1 MRDIAPYSIEV
12 DAPSGAQ
19 TRVLEPTL
27 CIVKFVYTYVLV
39 RAAHISCNTARNN
52 AALVVSACTN
62 VVCILPGGT
71 RSALARLLSCS
82 EGPFLS
88 PYFHFPARASE
99 QSLYTMGAVASRSIV
114 KDAARAVRAA
124 RIGNRSPAAAYST
137 GVQREI
143 GVLGV
148 PLHQGQ
154 RKLGVEEAPKFLRDA
169 GLLDQLRGL
178 GYLVKDFG
186 DVRVEGEPNVTD
198 CNAIESDIVGR
209 TSKNVRD
216 AVAEVLRSGRVS
228 LNLGGDHTMAI
239 GTVNGHAQATHSDLA
254 VIWVDAHADINTPT
268 SSESGNIHG
277 MAVAFLL
284 HEMAPYVVKPKGFEW
299 LQPCVHKENFAF
311 IGLRDVDDYERYFL
325 DQLGI
330 TVYDMA
336 DVDRHGIRN
345 VVQRI
350 LNKINP
356 TGTKSLHVSYDI
368 DSLDKL
374 VAPSTGTPVMG
385 GLTLREGL
393 IIAEEVS
400 NSGQLRALDLVEVNL
415 RLGSRQDAENT
426 LECSLK
432 VVDAFFGSQRRGNL
446 PLHLDKNVVEPRHG
460 S

>member
-1 MRDIAPYSIEV
+1 
-12 DAPSGAQ
+12 
-19 TRVLEPTL
+19 
-27 CIVKFVYTYVLV
+27 
-39 RAAHISCNTARNN
+39 
-52 AALVVSACTN
+52 
-62 VVCILPGGT
+62 
-71 RSALARLLSCS
+71 
-82 EGPFLS
+82 
-88 PYFHFPARASE
+88 
-99 QSLYTMGAVASRSIV
+99 MGQVASRSIV
-114 KDAARAVRAA
+114 KDAARTFRAA
-124 RIGNRSPAAAYST
+124 NIGSRRSPVASYST
-137 GVQREI
+137 NTQREI
-143 GVLGV
+143 GVLGI

-178 GYLVKDFG
+178 VPPYRASSNAPGVNLGASWHRRRVALSASQYIANVSVRLSTLLATLSRDFG

-198 CNAIESDIVGR
+198 CNAIESDIVGK

-216 AVAEVLRSGRVS
+216 AVAEVLRSGRV
-228 LNLGGDHTMAI
+228 LVNLGGDHTMAI
-239 GTVNGHAQATHSDLA
+239 GTVSGHAQATHSDLA

-268 SSESGNIHG
+268 SSASGNIHG

-299 LQPCVHKENFAF
+299 IQPCVHKENFAF
-311 IGLRDVDDYERYFL
+311 IGLRDVDDYERHFL

-400 NSGQLRALDLVEVNL
+400 NSGQLRVLDLAEVNL
-415 RLGSRQDAENT
+415 RLGSKQDAENT
-426 LECSLK
+426 LDCSLK

-446 PLHLDKNVVEPRHG
+446 PLHLDKNIVEPRHA

>member
-1 MRDIAPYSIEV
+1 
-12 DAPSGAQ
+12 
-19 TRVLEPTL
+19 
-27 CIVKFVYTYVLV
+27 
-39 RAAHISCNTARNN
+39 
-52 AALVVSACTN
+52 
-62 VVCILPGGT
+62 
-71 RSALARLLSCS
+71 
-82 EGPFLS
+82 
-88 PYFHFPARASE
+88 
-99 QSLYTMGAVASRSIV
+99 MGQVASRNIV
-114 KDAARAVRAA
+114 KDAARTWRAA
-124 RIGNRSPAAAYST
+124 RSGCRRSPLASYST
-137 GVQREI
+137 NAQREI
-143 GVLGV
+143 GVLGI

-154 RKLGVEEAPKFLRDA
+154 RKLGVEEGPKFLRDA

-178 GYLVKDFG
+178 GHLVKDFG

-198 CNAIESDIVGR
+198 CNAIESDIVGK

-216 AVAEVLRSGRVS
+216 AVAEVLRSGRVL

-239 GTVNGHAQATHSDLA
+239 GTVSGHAQATHSDLA

-268 SSESGNIHG
+268 SSASGNIHG

-284 HEMAPYVVKPKGFEW
+284 HEMAPYVVKPRGFEW
-299 LQPCVHKENFAF
+299 IQPCVHKENFAF
-311 IGLRDVDDYERYFL
+311 IGLRDVDDYERHFL

-368 DSLDKL
+368 DSLDKM

-393 IIAEEVS
+393 IIAEEVN
-400 NSGQLRALDLVEVNL
+400 NSGQLRVLDLAEVNL
-415 RLGSRQDAENT
+415 RLGSKQDAENT
-426 LECSLK
+426 LDCSLK

-446 PLHLDKNVVEPRHG
+446 PLHLDKSIVDPRHV

>member
-1 MRDIAPYSIEV
+1 
-12 DAPSGAQ
+12 
-19 TRVLEPTL
+19 
-27 CIVKFVYTYVLV
+27 
-39 RAAHISCNTARNN
+39 
-52 AALVVSACTN
+52 
-62 VVCILPGGT
+62 
-71 RSALARLLSCS
+71 
-82 EGPFLS
+82 
-88 PYFHFPARASE
+88 
-99 QSLYTMGAVASRSIV
+99 MGQVASRNIV
-114 KDAARAVRAA
+114 KDVARTWRAA
-124 RIGNRSPAAAYST
+124 RSGCRRSPLASYST
-137 GVQREI
+137 NTQREI
-143 GVLGV
+143 GVLGI

-154 RKLGVEEAPKFLRDA
+154 RKLGVEEGPKFLRDA

-178 GYLVKDFG
+178 GHLVKDFG

-198 CNAIESDIVGR
+198 CNAIESDIVGK

-216 AVAEVLRSGRVS
+216 AVAEVLRSGRVL

-239 GTVNGHAQATHSDLA
+239 GTVSGHAQATHSDLA

-268 SSESGNIHG
+268 SSASGNIHG

-284 HEMAPYVVKPKGFEW
+284 HEMAPYVVKPRGFEW
-299 LQPCVHKENFAF
+299 IQPCVHKENFAF
-311 IGLRDVDDYERYFL
+311 IGLRDVDDYERHFL

-393 IIAEEVS
+393 IIAEEVN
-400 NSGQLRALDLVEVNL
+400 NSGQLRVLDLAEVNL
-415 RLGSRQDAENT
+415 RLGSKQDAENT
-426 LECSLK
+426 LDCSLK

-446 PLHLDKNVVEPRHG
+446 PLHLDKNIVDPRHV